1 MVKRICALL
10 LLCLALTACGK
21 EPEAET
27 TAETT
32 LPSETTAETTTAPT
46 ETKPLTQAAWVRG
59 EELSLVSGF
68 LEKGTQVEI
77 TGYTGTGLAQVT
89 TSMGT
94 GTVAPQ
100 FLRTSENFVPWQ
112 GYARWNAAF
121 YETWD
126 LLGSPVELL
135 AVDTPVQVLEELDK
149 CYCVS
154 YNNAT
159 GYIAKEQLSKYVY
172 TAPNQESSSGSSSG
186 GTSGSSSRDGE
197 DIQMFVP
204 KLNLL
209 AQETGTAIVKVDRV
223 PLIVGTAQLG
233 QQVEALEEEA
243 PKGWTA
249 ILEGGETRYLP
260 TAWLLFDGQPE
271 YEAWDGYAGYS
282 CRLFDNIYLSGQPVK
297 TVYLNAQVTVL
308 WDTGFVSL
316 IQFGQE
322 VGYVSSVTLRQTPQA
337 TQPAEDSSGSSHTGS
352 SSGNSGNT
360 GGRPSEDGWTPTIK

>member
-1 MVKRICALL
+1 MVKRICVLL

-32 LPSETTAETTTAPT
+32 LPPETTAETTTAPT
-46 ETKPLTQAAWVRG
+46 ETNPLTQAAWVRG
-59 EELSLVSGF
+59 EELDVVGGF
-68 LEKGTQVEI
+68 LEKDTQVEI
-77 TGYTGTGLAQVT
+77 TGYTDRGLAQVT
-89 TSMGT
+89 TPMGS
-94 GTVAPQ
+94 GTVDPQ
-100 FLRTSENFVPWQ
+100 FLRTSGSFTPWQ

-121 YETWD
+121 FENWD

-135 AVDTPVQVLEELDK
+135 AVDTRVQVLEELDK

-154 YNNAT
+154 YNGVT

-172 TAPNQESSSGSSSG
+172 TAPSQESSSGSSSG
-186 GTSGSSSRDGE
+186 SSGSSSRDGE

-204 KLNLL
+204 KLELL

-223 PLIVGTAQLG
+223 PLTVGTAKLG

-249 ILEGGETRYLP
+249 ILDGGETRYLP

-271 YEAWDGYAGYS
+271 QEAWDGYAGYS
-282 CRLFDNIYLSGQPVK
+282 CRLFDNPNLSGQPVK

-337 TQPAEDSSGSSHTGS
+337 TQPAEDSSGSSHSGS
-352 SSGNSGNT
+352 SSGSSGGTT